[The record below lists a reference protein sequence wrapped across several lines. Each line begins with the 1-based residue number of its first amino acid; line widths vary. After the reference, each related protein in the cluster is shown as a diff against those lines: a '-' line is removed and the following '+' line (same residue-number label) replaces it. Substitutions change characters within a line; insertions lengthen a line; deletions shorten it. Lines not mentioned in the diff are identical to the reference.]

1 MKQRNTV
8 FSILISSFLAL
19 FAGNVTAEQ
28 GASGITAQESNAD
41 VATTVERL
49 TTALEAKGMKVFAT
63 IDHAAGAQSIGDELR
78 PTTVVIFGNPKVG
91 TGMMKCAQ
99 SAGIDLPMKALIWE
113 AEDGKTWLGYNAPD
127 YLATRHGMKGC
138 DGLLEKVSG
147 ALANFAKAATTG

>member
-1 MKQRNTV
+1 MNNKNTLV
-8 FSILISSFLAL
+8 SILISSFLAV
-19 FAGNVTAEQ
+19 FSASSAAEQ
-28 GASGITAQESNAD
+28 SPDGITAQESNAD

-49 TTALEAKGMKVFAT
+49 TTALEAKGMKVFAVV
-63 IDHAAGAQSIGDELR
+63 DHAAGAQSVDAELR

-99 SAGIDLPMKALIWE
+99 SVGIDLPMKALIWE
-113 AEDGKTWLGYNAPD
+113 AEDGKVWLGYNAPD
-127 YLATRHGMKGC
+127 YLAKRHGMKGC